1 MYDANFTLKIQQPI
15 LFKNKTTGMTKN
27 TFSDDTKIQ
36 KNLLEQIINFFL
48 VCLSFILLLLVFPAG
63 D

>member
-36 KNLLEQIINFFL
+36 KLT
-48 VCLSFILLLLVFPAG
+48 
-63 D
+63 